1 MKVIIDADACP
12 VIDIT
17 IEICTTYHLEV
28 ILVSDF
34 NHDMNYEGVTCI
46 QVAQKA
52 DSSDHKIFSI
62 MKKGDII
69 ITSDGGLAN
78 LVLGKQGI
86 PISFSG
92 FIYTLD
98 NIDQILM
105 ERYLHA
111 KARKAK
117 QRFKNIPKRTD
128 EDDKHFISSLIKMI
142 EIQMR

>member
-1 MKVIIDADACP
+1 MKIIIDADACP
-12 VIDIT
+12 VIDVT
-17 IEICTTYHLEV
+17 IDICMEYNLEV

-34 NHDMNYEGVTCI
+34 NHEMNYENVTYI
-46 QVAQKA
+46 RVAQGA
-52 DSSDHKIFSI
+52 DSSDHKIFEI
-62 MKKGDII
+62 LEKGDIV

-98 NIDQILM
+98 NIDNVLM
-105 ERYLHA
+105 ERYLNA

-117 QRFKNIPKRTD
+117 QRFKNIPKRTVADD
-128 EDDKHFISSLIKMI
+128 EQFIKALIKTI
-142 EIQMR
+142 ENF

>member
-12 VIDIT
+12 VINETIDISA
-17 IEICTTYHLEV
+17 EYNLEV

-34 NHDMNYEGVTCI
+34 NHEMHYEGVTCI
-46 QVAQKA
+46 QVAQGA
-52 DSSDHKIFSI
+52 DSSDHKIFSMI
-62 MKKGDII
+62 NKGDIV

-78 LVLGKQGI
+78 LVIGKQGI

-98 NIDQILM
+98 NIDNVLM
-105 ERYLHA
+105 ERYLNA

-128 EDDKHFISSLIKMI
+128 EDDENFVSALIKTI
-142 EIQMR
+142 ENNMK